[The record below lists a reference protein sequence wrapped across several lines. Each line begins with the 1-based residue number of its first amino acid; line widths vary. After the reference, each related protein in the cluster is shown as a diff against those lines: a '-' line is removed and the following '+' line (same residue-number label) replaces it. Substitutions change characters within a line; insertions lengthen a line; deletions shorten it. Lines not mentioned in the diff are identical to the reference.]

1 MSDIFVSGCPEG
13 QKPQVTDVHW
23 RSEDGTGAFNWR
35 MKFPVE
41 WPTPIPT
48 FKFQIWDKDIISPND
63 AIAEANLNLRGFYK
77 TAYKNEKE
85 SNELAKQWLTM
96 THVVH
101 PGVQGRLEASFEL
114 LNAEAAKR
122 LNNGLGRSAPN
133 DHPFLEE
140 PIRPDT
146 SFAPWRLDKLASK
159 VVWGQNKKK
168 IIAAIGCAIACVICV
183 LITIIVVF
191 VKIYL

>member
-1 MSDIFVSGCPEG
+1 M
-13 QKPQVTDVHW
+13 QRQ
-23 RSEDGTGAFNWR
+23 
-35 MKFPVE
+35 
-41 WPTPIPT
+41 
-48 FKFQIWDKDIISPND
+48 Q
-63 AIAEANLNLRGFYK
+63 
-77 TAYKNEKE
+77 
-85 SNELAKQWLTM
+85 
-96 THVVH
+96 
-101 PGVQGRLEASFEL
+101 
-114 LNAEAAKR
+114 KR